1 VNCYRP
7 LLFAAGCTLIVT
19 RLAAAQTPEPTIAG
33 GTTRGLLA
41 AANSL
46 TLTSAVE
53 AQRSSGGGSARNYT
67 PRAFIG
73 ITSGE
78 GDTGLILGGGIS
90 TRPFRK
96 KKHEIQV
103 NADYQR
109 VYDENGFG
117 IDFDYYYNFATR
129 IGKFTPYA
137 GAGIVVTD
145 IASNTETDLQ
155 IGGGVRRPLRS
166 VKEFFV
172 ELLILLGDYNPL
184 LIRTGFGW

>member
-1 VNCYRP
+1 MNCYRP
-7 LLFAAGCTLIVT
+7 LLLAAGWTLIAT
-19 RLAAAQTPEPTIAG
+19 QFAAAQTLEPTIAG

-46 TLTSAVE
+46 SLDTAE
-53 AQRSSGGGSARNYT
+53 AAQRSSSRGSARNYT

-78 GDTGLILGGGIS
+78 GDTGLILGGGVSI
-90 TRPFRK
+90 RPFAK
-96 KKHEIQV
+96 KKHEIQF

-109 VYDENGFG
+109 VFDENGFG
-117 IDFDYYYNFATR
+117 IDIDYYYNFTGR
-129 IGKFTPYA
+129 LGDFTPYA

-145 IASNTETDLQ
+145 IASNTETGLQ
-155 IGGGVRRPLRS
+155 IGGGIRRPLRS
-166 VKEFFV
+166 FKEFFV
-172 ELLILLGDYNPL
+172 ELLIVLADYNPL

>member
-1 VNCYRP
+1 MRWNRSP
-7 LLFAAGCTLIVT
+7 LIAAAGVLLVS
-19 RLAAAQTPEPTIAG
+19 RLASAQTQARTIAG

-41 AANSL
+41 AENSL
-46 TLTSAVE
+46 SLTTTAE
-53 AQRSSGGGSARNYT
+53 AQRSGGGAARNYT

-96 KKHEIQV
+96 KKHEIQF

-109 VYDENGFG
+109 VFDENGFG
-117 IDFDYYYNFATR
+117 IDIDYYYNFTGR
-129 IGKFTPYA
+129 IGEFTPYA

-145 IASNTETDLQ
+145 IASDTETGLQ
-155 IGGGVRRPLRS
+155 IGGGIRRPLRS
-166 VKEFFV
+166 FKEFFV
-172 ELLILLGDYNPL
+172 ELLIVLGDYNPL
-184 LIRTGFGW
+184 LIRTGLGW

>member
-1 VNCYRP
+1 VNCCRP
-7 LLFAAGCTLIVT
+7 LLFATGWTLIVT
-19 RLAAAQTPEPTIAG
+19 QLAGAQPPQPTIAG
-33 GTTRGLLA
+33 RTTRGLA
-41 AANSL
+41 SAANSFAL
-46 TLTSAVE
+46 TTTEA

-78 GDTGLILGGGIS
+78 GDTGLILGGGVS

-96 KKHEIQV
+96 KKHEIQF

-109 VYDENGFG
+109 VFDENGFG
-117 IDFDYYYNFATR
+117 IDIDYYYNFTGR
-129 IGKFTPYA
+129 LGDFTPYA

-145 IASNTETDLQ
+145 IASNTETGLQ
-155 IGGGVRRPLRS
+155 IGGGIRRPLRS
-166 VKEFFV
+166 FKEFFI
-172 ELLILLGDYNPL
+172 ELLIVLADYNPL

>member
-1 VNCYRP
+1 VNSSRP
-7 LLFAAGCTLIVT
+7 FVLAAGCTLLVT
-19 RLAAAQTPEPTIAG
+19 RLAAAQTSEPTVAG

-41 AANSL
+41 AAHSL
-46 TLTSAVE
+46 SLASAEE
-53 AQRSSGGGSARNYT
+53 AQRSSGGRSTRNYT

-73 ITSGE
+73 LTSGE

-96 KKHEIQV
+96 KKHELQF

-109 VYDENGFG
+109 VFDENGFG
-117 IDFDYYYNFATR
+117 LDIDYYYNFTGR
-129 IGKFTPYA
+129 LGQFTPYA
-137 GAGIVVTD
+137 GAGLVVTD
-145 IASNTETDLQ
+145 IASETETDLQ
-155 IGGGVRRPLRS
+155 IGGGIRRPLRS

-172 ELLILLGDYNPL
+172 EILILLGDYNPL